1 MGFWKTSQ
9 FAKSSLFPV
18 PIHKVSR
25 SHYKFSQLPAAIKL
39 GWSKD
44 MALINKF
51 APAFQKPPVNQF
63 FVSSFLYFICFLL
76 LLLLLVHVSNSYVP
90 ILGAAP
96 LSFPSQVWPPTYWS
110 HNITLSN
117 FTCILD
123 LMIQLMAPCEDIKV
137 PGNKTNMGPLKTVWS
152 NEVLDNGC
160 SPEER
165 ELYWIWL
172 LLVAWRK
179 PLVYLPVF

>member
-1 MGFWKTSQ
+1 MWIIMQHSYI
-9 FAKSSLFPV
+9 AKELQYVVNFCIWLV
-18 PIHKVSR
+18 
-25 SHYKFSQLPAAIKL
+25 IK
-39 GWSKD
+39 SD
-44 MALINKF
+44 MALTSRF
-51 APAFQKPPVNQF
+51 ALAFEIPPVKF
-63 FVSSFLYFICFLL
+63 FISSLLYFIFFLL
-76 LLLLLVHVSNSYVP
+76 LPLLLIHVSNSYVP

-123 LMIQLMAPCEDIKV
+123 LMIQLMAFCEDINV

-152 NEVLDNGC
+152 NGVLDNCC

-165 ELYWIWL
+165 ELWWIWL
-172 LLVAWRK
+172 LLVAWGK